1 MALHVGCTG
10 VGTIH
15 RRSTPVGSL
24 ADKTG
29 AARVSL
35 MASDADDDDTPK
47 ADDGHSQPLRIE
59 SRMVIVG
66 GTLKDPLVFRYTKVV
81 EGQTFFHLV
90 KKDRAVQFLL
100 GASRKAGVEADV
112 ISRLTKMRND
122 VVAHILDPPAEFDLG
137 VDQQPPSA
145 KKRRSS
151 INMGE
156 VPKIVTIQVPA
167 VGDVQAGF
175 IRVLAGIQSG
185 KHGKLHIEL
194 VDYVM
199 NWLHAAAS
207 DETFV
212 NDADTGKLPRHIT
225 YDNVRKAYKVRWRT
239 VTRWV
244 PEASSE
250 EPLLDA
256 MKLLESVQL
265 QSLPDHLAP
274 NPEQS
279 EAGDIG

>member
-1 MALHVGCTG
+1 MALHMVCTG
-10 VGTIH
+10 VRTIH
-15 RRSTPVGSL
+15 RRSTPVAIL
-24 ADKTG
+24 AGKTG
-29 AARVSL
+29 AARVPC

-59 SRMVIVG
+59 TRMVIVG
-66 GTLKDPLVFRYTKVV
+66 GALKDPLVFRYTQVV

-137 VDQQPPSA
+137 VDQPHTSA

-151 INMGE
+151 RNMGE
-156 VPKIVTIQVPA
+156 VPKIVTIQVPT
-167 VGDVQAGF
+167 VGDVQGGF

-194 VDYVM
+194 VDYVI

-212 NDADTGKLPRHIT
+212 NDADTSKLPMHIT

-239 VTRWV
+239 VTKWV

-256 MKLLESVQL
+256 MKLLESVKR
-265 QSLPDHLAP
+265 QSLSDHLEP
-274 NPEQS
+274 NPEES
-279 EAGDIG
+279 AAGNS